1 MLNGTFNAGEKMK
14 STEVYK
20 IINLIIKEDFK
31 ALGYKKKLKV
41 ECLGFI
47 SK

>member
-1 MLNGTFNAGEKMK
+1 MK

-20 IINLIIKEDFK
+20 TINAIIKDDFK
-31 ALGYKKKLKV
+31 ALGYKKLKV